1 MGGISRSAGDAWPTL
16 TQLVHL
22 VYASLAVPQFNEHEI
37 PALLEQSR
45 KANAGRELT
54 GLLLYIEG
62 SFFQVLEGNPD
73 AIDAVY
79 GRIARDPRHTRVTS
93 IIREPIAQRSFSEWT
108 MGFSAVDTVEAG
120 QLVGENDFFKSAS
133 CVTRLD
139 GGRAK
144 KLLSAFRAGR
154 WRMERTGAHPAMVRR

>member
-1 MGGISRSAGDAWPTL
+1 L
-16 TQLVHL
+16 NHL
-22 VYASLAVPQFNEHEI
+22 IHFVYASLAVPQFNEHEI

-45 KANAGRELT
+45 TANAGSDLT

-62 SFFQVLEGNPD
+62 SFFQVLEGKPD
-73 AIDAVY
+73 AVDEVY
-79 GRIARDPRHTRVTS
+79 ARIARDPRHTRVTS

-108 MGFSAVDTVEAG
+108 MGFSAVDTAEAG

-154 WRMERTGAHPAMVRR
+154 WRMERTGTHPAMSRR